1 MNNKNKVLLHKGIDR
16 IRQAR
21 FEEALEI
28 FERVLASDSE
38 IPEAWN
44 NNGVAHFSLGHQDE
58 ALKSY
63 DRCLALDP
71 GNLDALRN
79 KAFLL
84 RSQKKLDEA
93 LQIYDIVLQKGGD
106 AIDFESAAVVLTG
119 LGKLEE
125 ALNCLYLALEK
136 MPMDRLEKEI
146 GAVKAMM
153 EERGIAIPGERISS
167 EISPRN
173 APLNDGSPGP

>member
-1 MNNKNKVLLHKGIDR
+1 MNNKEKILLHKGIDK
-16 IRQAR
+16 IRQSR

-28 FERVLASDSE
+28 FGRVLASNPD

-44 NNGVAHFSLGHQDE
+44 NNGVAHFSLGHLDE
-58 ALKSY
+58 AIESY
-63 DRCLALDP
+63 DRCLAQDP

-84 RSQKKLDEA
+84 RNQRRLDEA
-93 LQIYDIVLQKGGD
+93 LQIYDIVLQKDGD
-106 AIDFESAAVVLTG
+106 AIDYESAAVVLTG
-119 LGKLEE
+119 LGRLEE

-136 MPMDRLEKEI
+136 IPMERFEKEI

-153 EERGIAIPGERISS
+153 EERGIAIPGERL
-167 EISPRN
+167 PRE
-173 APLNDGSPGP
+173 APPEGDGGIVP